1 MTKEEFNKLYI
12 LNTDLNTYNKI
23 INDLN
28 NSNNF
33 IHIELEFWDTVYEKT
48 SYKRLDIPKPLKQE
62 IAEYI
67 KRRIIEER
75 NKLAE
80 EFEKI
85 NINY

>member
-33 IHIELEFWDTVYEKT
+33 IHIELEYWDTVYEKT
-48 SYKRLDIPKPLKQE
+48 CYKRLDIPKPLKQE

-67 KRRIIEER
+67 KRCIIEER
-75 NKLAE
+75 NKLE
-80 EFEKI
+80 EKFEKI

>member
-23 INDLN
+23 ISDLN

-62 IAEYI
+62 ISEYI

-75 NKLAE
+75 NKLAD